1 MIFIPY
7 PSGGIAQS
15 DTAVGNN
22 DVLLSERR
30 YPKILTTDS
39 CPINGD

>member
-22 DVLLSERR
+22 VLLPSERR
-30 YPKILTTDS
+30 YPKN
-39 CPINGD
+39 INDRLMSD